1 MKRNAIPSKARTM
14 PAIST
19 HQGVVAFPVALAGVE
34 VPVGVDA
41 RAAVAA
47 VEGVVLCGVDRVV
60 EVEVACCLAD
70 ARVAVKENVPLTG

>member
-1 MKRNAIPSKARTM
+1 
-14 PAIST
+14 
-19 HQGVVAFPVALAGVE
+19 
-34 VPVGVDA
+34 VGVDA